1 MRPIYTT
8 YVNLAVTRNFSPS
21 APEIAVSDSVQQVGH
36 PCWNVQGVDFV
47 LMDYRPPGEQ
57 MALRN
62 QSFFAQN
69 RELTS

>member
-21 APEIAVSDSVQQVGH
+21 APEIAVSD
-36 PCWNVQGVDFV
+36 
-47 LMDYRPPGEQ
+47 YRPPGEQ